1 MTLSWQPAFD
11 DSGYVEYEIFRGS
24 TSDFAPSA
32 VNKLT
37 QTGHLSYLDREVPA
51 GVQYYKV
58 RALDAAGN
66 AGKIMCVKAEVLTAT
81 IPVSKLTATAGS
93 YEVSGHYDGPE
104 QVLDGDPK
112 TLWHTAWGGSAQ
124 KDRWINLH
132 LSEPMEVSQLQYLP
146 RQDLDNGVITSYE
159 VQISSDGGKTFRS
172 VAEGVWEIT
181 ADWKTADFSA
191 EKVTDVRLYAKASKN
206 GFASAAEIRFTTS
219 RC

>member
-1 MTLSWQPAFD
+1 
-11 DSGYVEYEIFRGS
+11 
-24 TSDFAPSA
+24 
-32 VNKLT
+32 
-37 QTGHLSYLDREVPA
+37 
-51 GVQYYKV
+51 
-58 RALDAAGN
+58 
-66 AGKIMCVKAEVLTAT
+66 MCVKAEVLTAT

-191 EKVTDVRLYAKASKN
+191 EKVTDVRLYAKAS
-206 GFASAAEIRFTTS
+206 